1 MKNWRELDLLG
12 SAAGFFADNAEYRVT
27 QNVIKVLT
35 R

>member
-1 MKNWRELDLLG
+1 MKNWRKLDLFG
-12 SAAGFFADNAEYRVT
+12 SAVGFFADDTEYRVT